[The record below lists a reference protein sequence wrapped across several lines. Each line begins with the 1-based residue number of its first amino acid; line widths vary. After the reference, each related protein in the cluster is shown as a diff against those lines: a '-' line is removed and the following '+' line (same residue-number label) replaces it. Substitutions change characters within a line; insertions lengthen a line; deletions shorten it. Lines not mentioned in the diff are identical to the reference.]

1 MSPIW
6 THLVSSWAG
15 DLVRSGVPTA
25 PNPFNYYSAAN
36 RLTPMHSREMET
48 RPVRVPVLTMLWNI
62 GEDIS
67 KLFGMGLEGVAPG
80 PIDRL
85 IKRERTSL
93 ARGDVSPTR
102 AETDVLRAVPCTS
115 CSQ

>member
-1 MSPIW
+1 MACAKQGTVVTFYP
-6 THLVSSWAG
+6 L
-15 DLVRSGVPTA
+15 
-25 PNPFNYYSAAN
+25 
-36 RLTPMHSREMET
+36 
-48 RPVRVPVLTMLWNI
+48 VPVLTMLWNI

-67 KLFGMGLEGVAPG
+67 KLSGVLFEGVTPG
-80 PIDRL
+80 PTFSSSDRFGEG
-85 IKRERTSL
+85 ERTSL